1 VLRELDSGCAEGG
14 GGLGAF
20 WIGLGSADSGVG
32 LGAFWIDL
40 GCADSGV
47 GLGAFWIDLGCAE
60 GGGGLGCAEG
70 GGGLG
75 CAEGGGGLGAFIR
88 LALVFETDS
97 PPRAKLFSESAS
109 ESSPS
114 EIGNEIVPT
123 LIKDGYLAK
132 QTKKHGVC
140 RYKVRTS
147 CAESFLH

>member
-32 LGAFWIDL
+32 LSAFWI
-40 GCADSGV
+40 GSRCAK
-47 GLGAFWIDLGCAE
+47 

-97 PPRAKLFSESAS
+97 PPRAKLFSESSS

-114 EIGNEIVPT
+114 EIGNEIVPPT
-123 LIKDGYLAK
+123 LIKDG
-132 QTKKHGVC
+132 
-140 RYKVRTS
+140 
-147 CAESFLH
+147 

>member
-1 VLRELDSGCAEGG
+1 MLRELDSGCAEGG

-32 LGAFWIDL
+32 LSAFWI
-40 GCADSGV
+40 
-47 GLGAFWIDLGCAE
+47 GLV
-60 GGGGLGCAEG
+60 CAEG

-114 EIGNEIVPT
+114 EIGNEIVPPT